1 MQSAKGAVDLET
13 YVALL
18 RAINV
23 GGRGKVSMADLR
35 QVFLGVGAEDVAT
48 YLQSG
53 NVIFKSRHD
62 NAGDLVEVLEE
73 AISHLLGLSVTVLVR
88 TKGEL
93 TQVVAANPFAGSGC
107 EPAKLHVTFLA
118 DSPSSSR
125 VRELEAKDVEPDE
138 VSVVG
143 REVYLHC
150 PTGYGRSRVT
160 NVFLEKQLGTPATT
174 RSWKTVTKLAELAG
188 S

>member
-35 QVFLGVGAEDVAT
+35 QVFLRVGAEDVAT

-53 NVIFKSRHD
+53 NVIFKSRRA
-62 NAGDLVEVLEE
+62 NAGDLVEALEE

-93 TQVVAANPFAGSGC
+93 TQVVAANQFAGS
-107 EPAKLHVTFLA
+107 V
-118 DSPSSSR
+118 
-125 VRELEAKDVEPDE
+125 
-138 VSVVG
+138 
-143 REVYLHC
+143 
-150 PTGYGRSRVT
+150 
-160 NVFLEKQLGTPATT
+160 
-174 RSWKTVTKLAELAG
+174 
-188 S
+188 